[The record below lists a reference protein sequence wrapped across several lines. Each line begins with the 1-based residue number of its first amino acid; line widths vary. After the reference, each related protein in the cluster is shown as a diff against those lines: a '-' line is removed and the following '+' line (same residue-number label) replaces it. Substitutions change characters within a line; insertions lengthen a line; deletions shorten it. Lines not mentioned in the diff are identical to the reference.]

1 LNSFLL
7 ISIVAAVTIASAVS
21 HCVSVI
27 RATNVSAIV
36 NCSPYSKALL
46 KPNKKIK
53 KNAMLLNNSTESY
66 LIHLKTFNFNL
77 NLLLFFYINI

>member
-1 LNSFLL
+1 MLNY
-7 ISIVAAVTIASAVS
+7 
-21 HCVSVI
+21 
-27 RATNVSAIV
+27 
-36 NCSPYSKALL
+36 CSPYSKALL

-77 NLLLFFYINI
+77 NLLLFFI